1 MTDKL
6 HNICS
11 KSSWTA
17 CTVL

>member
-1 MTDKL
+1 MVDIL

-17 CTVL
+17 GTTL